1 LPSATPAEAS
11 LTHANNRPPMSLT
24 RLTCEQGGHEQPVK
38 HQDMDLRPIKGA
50 GGKTH
55 CREKSG
61 TL

>member
-1 LPSATPAEAS
+1 
-11 LTHANNRPPMSLT
+11 MSLT